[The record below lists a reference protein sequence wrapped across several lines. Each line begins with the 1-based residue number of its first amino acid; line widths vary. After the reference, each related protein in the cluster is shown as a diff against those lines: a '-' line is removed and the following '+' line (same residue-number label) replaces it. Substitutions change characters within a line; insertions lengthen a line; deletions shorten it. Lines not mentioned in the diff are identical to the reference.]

1 MTAPSDSLV
10 EENPPQQEPEA
21 EAVPS
26 DSLVEENLPRQEP
39 EAVAAP
45 SDSLSASLVEENSPQ
60 QKPEAV
66 AARSDFLMPEDPV
79 RNPDSEKES
88 APKKRNGSESSLTG
102 SAPGAAAPDRRGA
115 YLILPSI
122 AAGSPMAAQKT
133 DWEESLNNQKK
144 LSSGSKTSSAG
155 SGSRS
160 QAATTVT
167 ILLTVMTAL
176 AGALYR
182 RRSFLLSL
190 REKI

>member
-1 MTAPSDSLV
+1 
-10 EENPPQQEPEA
+10 
-21 EAVPS
+21 
-26 DSLVEENLPRQEP
+26 
-39 EAVAAP
+39 
-45 SDSLSASLVEENSPQ
+45 
-60 QKPEAV
+60 
-66 AARSDFLMPEDPV
+66 
-79 RNPDSEKES
+79 
-88 APKKRNGSESSLTG
+88 
-102 SAPGAAAPDRRGA
+102 
-115 YLILPSI
+115 
-122 AAGSPMAAQKT
+122 MAAQKT

-144 LSSGSKTSSAG
+144 FSSGSKTSSAG